1 MPRPHKCRR
10 IGSHMP
16 ATVFKP
22 AGIPGIEADEIK
34 LRLDEVE
41 SLRLGDLEGLY
52 HDEAARRMGISR
64 ATFGRIVE
72 SARHKVADA
81 LINGKM
87 LVFQGG
93 VVMVS
98 DSGTRTFMCSGCGQR
113 FEAARGTGRPGKCPA
128 CGSLDFHRV
137 HDEGGGGR
145 GRCRRSRHGGGGG
158 GGRGG
163 RRGGPRGAGRSES
176 GQMVAK
182 QEETSE

>member
-10 IGSHMP
+10 IRFQAA

-22 AGIPGIEADEIK
+22 AGIPGTDAEEIQ

-52 HDEAARRMGISR
+52 HDEAARRMGVSR

-87 LVFQGG
+87 LAFQGG
-93 VVMVS
+93 VVMVT
-98 DSGTRTFMCSGCGQR
+98 DSGTRTFACVDCGHR
-113 FEAARGTGRPGKCPA
+113 FEVARGTGRPGKCPA
-128 CGSLDFHRV
+128 CGSLNFHRV
-137 HDEGGGGR
+137 HEDGGGGR
-145 GRCRRSRHGGGGG
+145 GRCRRARHRLGGQGA
-158 GGRGG
+158 
-163 RRGGPRGAGRSES
+163 RRGGPRGAGGSES
-176 GQMVAK
+176 GRVVAE
-182 QEETSE
+182 QEERPE